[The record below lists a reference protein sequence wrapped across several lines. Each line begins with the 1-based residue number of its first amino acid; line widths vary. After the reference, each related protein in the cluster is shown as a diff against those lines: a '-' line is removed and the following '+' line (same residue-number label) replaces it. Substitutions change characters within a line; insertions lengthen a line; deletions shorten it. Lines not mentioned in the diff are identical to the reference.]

1 MICLALILRARQRA
15 RTARQQTQ
23 QTLPS
28 VGAGVFQRRRGSEA
42 ARFRASPSPR
52 FRGLFGLPGH
62 FPPSSPRRSRLV
74 ARFVAVIL
82 FSPRSVSSLGFSRS
96 ACVFRL
102 GVEASGGSEAVL
114 RSFPRLREP
123 PPPPRHSGKAV
134 LVTTSLREAGWV
146 VTAAPP
152 VLCLD
157 CAWTIATRALE
168 QRSVAASAI
177 FNVPTRSSHWLCLAG
192 DEVRA
197 AAGRGRSA
205 AVVL

>member
-114 RSFPRLREP
+114 RSFPRFREP
-123 PPPPRHSGKAV
+123 PPTPPFWQGRPGHDFASGGRLGRDCSSA
-134 LVTTSLREAGWV
+134 SV
-146 VTAAPP
+146 VCRLH
-152 VLCLD
+152 VDFC
-157 CAWTIATRALE
+157 
-168 QRSVAASAI
+168 
-177 FNVPTRSSHWLCLAG
+177 H
-192 DEVRA
+192 
-197 AAGRGRSA
+197 
-205 AVVL
+205 